1 MVYSI
6 NLLTTVSPR
15 HLVTV
20 SSCHTR
26 GGMKKLRK
34 SNWLLAG
41 LGAGVVLFLVT
52 GLALLGAYF
61 YLARQPKEVAAWVD
75 PAGMVRSDLVAPDLA
90 VLPLAGESDD
100 RVIRA
105 ALDAGEVE
113 TAYAGLAYSTLLG
126 DAVRSGHWLLLAE
139 HYQTREPARAA
150 VCYQVALDQVALSPT
165 LGDAARADISL
176 QAARGYAAQDSG
188 WVARLALAQAEN
200 IARYSLS
207 LLPAQRRGL
216 LEQVAAGYQA
226 LGDGKT
232 AIAIRANL
240 AAASTGPGIKLEPPE
255 QMLPGL
261 HGSVVLPAPV
271 VAAILVR
278 QQAAANL
285 AARWLASAPSARAD
299 LAQELGE
306 ALQAEDA
313 ARAELYAGADDLAD
327 HDRLALLHDQ
337 VAWLTIKYRAARG
350 AYGTSLVSAW
360 EAQTEEIRAA
370 LIAAYTDLING
381 YGRQLDTLSAG
392 DAMVGRVELLRQG
405 LLWSRLG
412 LFPDHAEAALSEQLK
427 DASRQLW
434 ARQGGVG
441 LAIVVQEAQGQRFYL
456 LSGSEIVS
464 SQ

>member
-1 MVYSI
+1 
-6 NLLTTVSPR
+6 
-15 HLVTV
+15 
-20 SSCHTR
+20 
-26 GGMKKLRK
+26 
-34 SNWLLAG
+34 
-41 LGAGVVLFLVT
+41 
-52 GLALLGAYF
+52 
-61 YLARQPKEVAAWVD
+61 
-75 PAGMVRSDLVAPDLA
+75 
-90 VLPLAGESDD
+90 
-100 RVIRA
+100 
-105 ALDAGEVE
+105 
-113 TAYAGLAYSTLLG
+113 
-126 DAVRSGHWLLLAE
+126 
-139 HYQTREPARAA
+139 
-150 VCYQVALDQVALSPT
+150 
-165 LGDAARADISL
+165 
-176 QAARGYAAQDSG
+176 
-188 WVARLALAQAEN
+188 
-200 IARYSLS
+200 
-207 LLPAQRRGL
+207 
-216 LEQVAAGYQA
+216 
-226 LGDGKT
+226 
-232 AIAIRANL
+232 
-240 AAASTGPGIKLEPPE
+240 
-255 QMLPGL
+255 
-261 HGSVVLPAPV
+261 
-271 VAAILVR
+271 
-278 QQAAANL
+278 
-285 AARWLASAPSARAD
+285 
-299 LAQELGE
+299 
-306 ALQAEDA
+306 LQAEDA